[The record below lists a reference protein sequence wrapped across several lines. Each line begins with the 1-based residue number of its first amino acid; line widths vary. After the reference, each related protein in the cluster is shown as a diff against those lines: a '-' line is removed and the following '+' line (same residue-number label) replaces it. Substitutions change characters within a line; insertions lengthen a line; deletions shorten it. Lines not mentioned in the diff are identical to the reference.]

1 MKGYIKI
8 EAGTHE
14 GQEGLFVGC
23 HIEDVSTMDRCM
35 LMHSLKKALQ
45 MDGITWKLY
54 VIGEHEGLFDEA
66 TEMEDL
72 TDVCRCK

>member
-8 EAGTHE
+8 ETGTHE
-14 GQEGLFVGC
+14 GQEGLIVES
-23 HIEDVSTMDRCM
+23 HIEDASSLDRCI

-54 VIGEHEGLFDEA
+54 VVGEHEGLFDDMSEV
-66 TEMEDL
+66 EDL
-72 TDVCRCK
+72 TDEG

>member
-14 GQEGLFVGC
+14 GQEGLFVES
-23 HIEDVSTMDRCM
+23 HIEDASTLDRCI

-45 MDGITWKLY
+45 IDDIAWKLY
-54 VIGEHEGLFDEA
+54 VVGEHQGLFDDISEV
-66 TEMEDL
+66 EDL
-72 TDVCRCK
+72 TDE

>member
-14 GQEGLFVGC
+14 GQEGFFFVEG
-23 HIEDVSTMDRCM
+23 HIEDASTLDRCI

-45 MDGITWKLY
+45 IDDIAWKLY
-54 VIGEHEGLFDEA
+54 VVGEHQGLFDDISEV
-66 TEMEDL
+66 EDL
-72 TDVCRCK
+72 TDAR

>member
-14 GQEGLFVGC
+14 GKEGLFVES
-23 HIEDVSTMDRCM
+23 HIEDVSSLDRCI

-45 MDGITWKLY
+45 MDDMEWKLY
-54 VIGEHEGLFDEA
+54 VLGEHEGLFDEMS
-66 TEMEDL
+66 EVEDL
-72 TDVCRCK
+72 TDE